1 MGKVIITFIKLF
13 KNNRMQGVRDL
24 RSEAYFFRTL
34 QRRRAQHNAAGG
46 CFSTAYEEVF
56 L

>member
-1 MGKVIITFIKLF
+1 MKLF
-13 KNNRMQGVRDL
+13 KSGEIKSMRVLTHEASFRRM
-24 RSEAYFFRTL
+24 L
-34 QRRRAQHNAAGG
+34 QRGETKRSAAGG